1 MATIESYE
9 TSGGKRYQVR
19 YRAPTRMVKGV
30 EVGILSLSCFQ
41 YRSRRLRTAGEETE
55 MYVLPHTPMGRRA
68 LWLLLPVLL
77 YPLYWSV
84 LLLIPDSWRALTI
97 GVAIALIGL
106 AVASLVTAG
115 FAIFREKERSILVI
129 VIASLTFLLV
139 LTFAVGEAI
148 GGH

>member
-1 MATIESYE
+1 
-9 TSGGKRYQVR
+9 
-19 YRAPTRMVKGV
+19 
-30 EVGILSLSCFQ
+30 
-41 YRSRRLRTAGEETE
+41 
-55 MYVLPHTPMGRRA
+55 MYALPHTPLGRRA

-84 LLLIPDSWRALTI
+84 LRLIPDSWRAVSI
-97 GVAIALIGL
+97 GVVIAIIGL

-115 FAIFREKERSILVI
+115 VAVFRDKERSILLL

-139 LTFAVGEAI
+139 ATFAVGEAF